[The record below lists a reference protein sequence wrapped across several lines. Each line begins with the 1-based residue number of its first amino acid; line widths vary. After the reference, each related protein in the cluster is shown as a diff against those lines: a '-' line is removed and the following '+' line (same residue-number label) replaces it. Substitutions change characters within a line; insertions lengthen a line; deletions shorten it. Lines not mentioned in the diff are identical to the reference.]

1 MLFCFLESCSFSH
14 RACSESLTLHSDAIR
29 PDVKA
34 LCFNTETSF
43 TCSGVNAAA
52 RLIFAAVTFYSVSFL
67 KIDRRPAA
75 AGLQSYRGGWG
86 RVGEGCLWW
95 VMGIGWGRVCW
106 VGWGLWMINT
116 GVRI

>member
-34 LCFNTETSF
+34 LCFNTVTSF
-43 TCSGVNAAA
+43 TCSGVNAAVW
-52 RLIFAAVTFYSVSFL
+52 LIFAAVTFYSVSFL